1 LAQRLRPLA
10 ATTITTSGT
19 VNLPAFFE
27 PLAAYRV
34 VLTRRRRTKVDGAE
48 CGREV
53 IDEHFLDA
61 SVVLLVV
68 DNLNIHH
75 LSSLYEAFGPAEAR
89 GLAAR
94 PENHY
99 TPKHGSWL
107 NGAEIEQRVL
117 DRQRPGAGFQ
127 RWRRC
132 RRLRPRGPIG
142 ETKVARRST
151 GSSPQP
157 MPALTDA
164 RIKLKRLYPKIDD

>member
-1 LAQRLRPLA
+1 MLLSPSRVWDATVRCKAPIAVLHFAIRTSTFAIVQPPHTRGYTRSNSSSRFGLRLAQRLRPLA

-61 SVVLLVV
+61 SVVLLVM

-75 LSSLYEAFGPAEAR
+75 LSSSTKRSAPPKREDSPRAR
-89 GLAAR
+89 
-94 PENHY
+94 
-99 TPKHGSWL
+99 
-107 NGAEIEQRVL
+107 RV
-117 DRQRPGAGFQ
+117 
-127 RWRRC
+127 
-132 RRLRPRGPIG
+132 
-142 ETKVARRST
+142 TTRRST
-151 GSSPQP
+151 EAG
-157 MPALTDA
+157 
-164 RIKLKRLYPKIDD
+164 